1 MGLSAS
7 CDCENDGYIL
17 FAGCYSFSEI
27 RNLVKSELD
36 LFNNKYYKFFTFANS
51 SDEAESLVADF
62 SKVSSYSKELH
73 L

>member
-1 MGLSAS
+1 M
-7 CDCENDGYIL
+7 
-17 FAGCYSFSEI
+17 
-27 RNLVKSELD
+27 VKSELD